1 LLKKDIEIEW
11 GLLCV
16 TNLFW
21 FYMTWGEIEMRNPIE
36 NLGDYNKARE
46 ALQEVGG
53 SLEILYKNIGDTAV
67 SKAAPKLLFKGGVI
81 GASLLGIVFA
91 GYKGICFIKDRKQK
105 IENEPALKKEFFEAI
120 EAESSKRN
128 EGLTDCDG
136 KI

>member
-1 LLKKDIEIEW
+1 
-11 GLLCV
+11 
-16 TNLFW
+16 
-21 FYMTWGEIEMRNPIE
+21 MTWGEIEMRNPIE

-91 GYKGICFIKDRKQK
+91 GYKGICFIKDRKQ
-105 IENEPALKKEFFEAI
+105 LKKEFFEAI